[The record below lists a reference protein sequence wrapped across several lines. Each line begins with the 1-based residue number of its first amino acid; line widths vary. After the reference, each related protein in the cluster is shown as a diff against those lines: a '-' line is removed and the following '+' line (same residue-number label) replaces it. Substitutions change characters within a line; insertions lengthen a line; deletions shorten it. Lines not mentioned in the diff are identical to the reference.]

1 VRRPSKSPL
10 LSAIVIAVD
19 IAGADL
25 SVSARG
31 NGILLRLAAEPL
43 PDAGCVE
50 SLPDASC
57 VQPLSDAGGAES
69 VSDADSGHLTGAVP
83 IALAVPVQLPAAAA
97 AAATAAGGAGGAT
110 SAAAATASEADA
122 VHDGYETRW
131 VQHQVGGAARRVA
144 EGFAPDRVGFFL

>member
-10 LSAIVIAVD
+10 LSAIAVAVAVVA

-31 NGILLRLAAEPL
+31 NGILLRLAASFEPL
-43 PDAGCVE
+43 PDA
-50 SLPDASC
+50 SF

-69 VSDADSGHLTGAVP
+69 VSDTDSGHLTGAVP
-83 IALAVPVQLPAAAA
+83 IALAVPVQLPAAAAAA

>member
-1 VRRPSKSPL
+1 VRRPSQSPL
-10 LSAIVIAVD
+10 LSAV
-19 IAGADL
+19 AGADP

-31 NGILLRLAAEPL
+31 NGILLRLAAGFEPL
-43 PDAGCVE
+43 PDAGRVE

-57 VQPLSDAGGAES
+57 VQPLPDAGGAES
-69 VSDADSGHLTGAVP
+69 VSDTGSGHLAGAVP

-97 AAATAAGGAGGAT
+97 TAAAAAAGGAGGAT
-110 SAAAATASEADA
+110 SAAAAAATAAEADA
-122 VHDGYETRW
+122 VHDGYETRG